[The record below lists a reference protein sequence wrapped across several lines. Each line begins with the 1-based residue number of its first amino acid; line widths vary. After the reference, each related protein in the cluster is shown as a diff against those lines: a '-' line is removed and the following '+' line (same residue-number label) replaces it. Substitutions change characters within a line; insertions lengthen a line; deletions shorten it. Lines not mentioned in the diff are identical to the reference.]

1 MSTMANLSR
10 ALNPFTRIY
19 LLTYIPMAGLTVLLY
34 AALFGRMSGM
44 NGMGFETYFGLVLL
58 GLLCL
63 HVGRISARPGVGSGN
78 GADFP
83 WLILWWVN
91 VLAMAAAFC
100 ALLVLSGAT
109 VLGAIANFGDLHY
122 LVLLLTPLAFVVSLI
137 GNLE

>member
-1 MSTMANLSR
+1 MSTMASLSR

-34 AALFGRMSGM
+34 AALFGRM
-44 NGMGFETYFGLVLL
+44 NGVNGTGFETYFGLVLL
-58 GLLCL
+58 GLMCL
-63 HVGRISARPGVGSGN
+63 HVGRISAKPGVGSGG
-78 GADFP
+78 GAEFP

-91 VLAMAAAFC
+91 VLAMAAALC
-100 ALLVLSGAT
+100 ALLFLSAAT

-122 LVLLLTPLAFVVSLI
+122 LVLLLTPLALIVSLV